1 MQPTCHRQM
10 ADSGG
15 CGGFP
20 REASSAPQASGCIHV
35 TILPETTQA

>member
-10 ADSGG
+10 ADS
-15 CGGFP
+15 GGFP
-20 REASSAPQASGCIHV
+20 REASSAPQASGCVHV